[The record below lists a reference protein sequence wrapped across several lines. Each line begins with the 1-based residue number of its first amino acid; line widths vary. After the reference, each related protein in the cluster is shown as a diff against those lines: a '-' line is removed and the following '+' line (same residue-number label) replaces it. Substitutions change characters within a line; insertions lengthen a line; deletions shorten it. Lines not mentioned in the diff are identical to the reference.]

1 MKLYITLTFRC
12 DDKNFLL
19 FIQKVIQTDCTI
31 QSINYISSEH
41 TYKIYKAELVYTDRR
56 LFKEKILQ
64 WITKECTLI
73 ECSDIMNQGIDGG
86 LLKVSSKIPFETPDE
101 FEGKVLGYFE
111 LIKDNT
117 ITKDTY
123 RYTGISKNIGMI
135 ILNEEKNELQPDEIY
150 NYLLIERDSLI
161 ISHCNNYNPQPLLL
175 KYKSK
180 EDIIKT
186 LYSVSGNYALMRVA
200 IMNNIEDISLFH
212 QMSEVTPPI
221 INREFDE
228 IPLYITVKI
237 MNLLKLHNIK
247 LSDSVVGFIGVTTS
261 LLRCT
266 RLLNSIGCSKVLGF
280 DPNEKNLYYFEKES
294 GIATSTDN
302 VFENADILLFVS
314 DICENIDYYK
324 LQKGQLVLSNPAIHF
339 DMLIS
344 EERGVKANEYLNIEN
359 SYLLLPGI
367 IDMMLMNDIK
377 TLNDNCLINIARAL
391 VKANIDIDNTE
402 NIYTIKDII
411 KNIQ

>member
-1 MKLYITLTFRC
+1 
-12 DDKNFLL
+12 
-19 FIQKVIQTDCTI
+19 
-31 QSINYISSEH
+31 
-41 TYKIYKAELVYTDRR
+41 
-56 LFKEKILQ
+56 
-64 WITKECTLI
+64 
-73 ECSDIMNQGIDGG
+73 
-86 LLKVSSKIPFETPDE
+86 
-101 FEGKVLGYFE
+101 
-111 LIKDNT
+111 
-117 ITKDTY
+117 
-123 RYTGISKNIGMI
+123 
-135 ILNEEKNELQPDEIY
+135 
-150 NYLLIERDSLI
+150 
-161 ISHCNNYNPQPLLL
+161 
-175 KYKSK
+175 
-180 EDIIKT
+180 
-186 LYSVSGNYALMRVA
+186 
-200 IMNNIEDISLFH
+200 
-212 QMSEVTPPI
+212 MSEVTPPI

-294 GIATSTDN
+294 GIATNTDN